1 MTATRLPEIMLLM
14 ISVNPYCEAK
24 MIQNRERIDNREN
37 RTGLGTDFYLQLV
50 TLGRCAE
57 ESQQTR

>member
-50 TLGRCAE
+50 TLG
-57 ESQQTR
+57 